1 MAANAK
7 RITINLYFHIKL
19 RMLSKYTTKV
29 QSLTPFA
36 TRAFAGASAGSEPP
50 KRVLVSGAAGQIAYS
65 IVFRIA
71 S

>member
-1 MAANAK
+1 
-7 RITINLYFHIKL
+7 
-19 RMLSKYTTKV
+19 MLNKYTTQAQKMTYL
-29 QSLTPFA
+29 QRYACRSF
-36 TRAFAGASAGSEPP
+36 GSAQDNKP